1 MPAGRPSKPLEL
13 KKLQG
18 TDRKDRTP
26 INPIKPMMLGKVPK
40 AFPMILSKVAKKK
53 WIDTCEILLSEGR
66 LHVPDLY
73 WIELLSLA
81 YDKMVY
87 SFKKIYNP
95 TKDDYFDEIVID
107 QVNQGG
113 QEYQSINA
121 WEKEYISAKNEYAK
135 AAIELGL
142 SPRIRGSINGGAG
155 SASNPLRALMGGQNN

>member
-1 MPAGRPSKPLEL
+1 MGAGRPAKPLEL

-26 INPIKPMMLGKVPK
+26 VNPIKPMMLGKIPK
-40 AFPMILSKVAKKK
+40 PFPMILSKVARKK
-53 WIDTCEILLSEGR
+53 WMDTCEILLSEGR
-66 LHVPDLY
+66 LHVPDLI
-73 WIELLSLA
+73 WIEMLCLA

-87 SFKKIYNP
+87 SFKKIYSPNNE
-95 TKDDYFDEIVID
+95 DYFDEIVID

-113 QEYQSINA
+113 QQYQTISA

-142 SPRIRGSINGGAG
+142 SARIRGSINGGAG
-155 SASNPLRALMGGQNN
+155 TASNPLRALMSGQNN